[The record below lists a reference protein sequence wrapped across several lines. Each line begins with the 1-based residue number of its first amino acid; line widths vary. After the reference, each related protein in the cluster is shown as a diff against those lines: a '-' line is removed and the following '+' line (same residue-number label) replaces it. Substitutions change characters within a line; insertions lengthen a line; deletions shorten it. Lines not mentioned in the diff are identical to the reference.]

1 MQGITLAN
9 TQSAGIMRFRTVY
22 SFCALTLIALLFV
35 VPKVVALPEKVPRDV
50 LTLRPDGY
58 VYADYP
64 GVFDDVEGKGI
75 TVEAWIYLTDKP
87 KDWNFAAN
95 SHEGRWNIFAKP
107 SSYFVSVMGR
117 DLSSD
122 IRRGDPKGTTYIV
135 YGVHSRVSMGI
146 FGPEIPSPD
155 FPLNRWVHIAYQ
167 ISVNVKGNR
176 MKVIWYYDGDGGGFF
191 FSATMN
197 RTDAPLII
205 GGTKRNGWGWGH
217 RYRFGSMTMKG
228 YIDEVRVSKGFR
240 YGPAERGI
248 PWKRPLRADW
258 RTIALWRFEEGL
270 GAVMYR
276 DSSGNGYHLFPGG
289 SLAVEPENKLA
300 TTWGSLKRRVQEAR

>member
-95 SHEGRWNIFAKP
+95 SHEGRWSIFAKP

-122 IRRGDPKGTTYIV
+122 FRRGDPEGTTYIV
-135 YGVHSRVSMGI
+135 YGVQSRMSKGI
-146 FGPEIPSPD
+146 FGPKIPSHD
-155 FPLNRWVHIAYQ
+155 FPLKRWVHIAYQ

-176 MKVIWYYDGDGGGFF
+176 MKVIWYYDGDREGMTFI
-191 FSATMN
+191 ATMN
-197 RTDAPLII
+197 RTDAPLLI
-205 GGTKRNGWGWGH
+205 GGTKRNGWGWGS
-217 RYRFGSMTMKG
+217 GSGYGSMKG

-240 YGPAERGI
+240 YGAAEI
-248 PWKRPLRADW
+248 RPRRRLRLDVQ
-258 RTIALWRFEEGL
+258 TIALWHFDEGP
-270 GAVMYR
+270 GAAMYR
-276 DSSGNGYHLFPGG
+276 DSSGNDYHLFPGG
-289 SLAVEPENKLA
+289 TLAVEPEDKLA